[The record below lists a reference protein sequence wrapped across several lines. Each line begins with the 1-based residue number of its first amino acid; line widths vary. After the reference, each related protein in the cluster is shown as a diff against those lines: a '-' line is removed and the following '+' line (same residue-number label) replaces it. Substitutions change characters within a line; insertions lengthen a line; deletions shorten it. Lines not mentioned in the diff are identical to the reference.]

1 MSNCSK
7 LPNFISQ
14 RAPSVDGET
23 RSLRLAKKVTC
34 VFLGSGIIRCTLAA
48 AARALKCLKPIRGLQ
63 NMNVS
68 SIAVSDLE
76 KVKQSCPIRQSDT
89 WSTMSLDFCGL

>member
-1 MSNCSK
+1 M
-7 LPNFISQ
+7 
-14 RAPSVDGET
+14 DGET
-23 RSLRLAKKVTC
+23 RSLRLAKRVTC

-48 AARALKCLKPIRGLQ
+48 AAAAAATALPCLKPIRRLQ

-76 KVKQSCPIRQSDT
+76 
-89 WSTMSLDFCGL
+89 

>member
-23 RSLRLAKKVTC
+23 RSLRLAKRVTC

-48 AARALKCLKPIRGLQ
+48 AAAAATALPCLKPIRRLQ

-76 KVKQSCPIRQSDT
+76 
-89 WSTMSLDFCGL
+89 